1 MQYFNPFLKSELNI
15 TEADYTVV
23 ESSWEKRVTYFPYYR
38 IYYVKSGSATIYLN
52 NVPYDL
58 KPGYLYLI
66 PAFSVNKSVCKNV
79 MGHYWLHFGLDVTT
93 ASYLSVFKP
102 QVMVEQNENDEW
114 IFSQI
119 VSLFKENLQK
129 ATYSNEVAIRSLA
142 NYLFSRFLT
151 DTTLSPQKEAFV
163 NVLNYIDKHL
173 YDKITN
179 EELSTLV
186 CYNETYFSNAFSKQ
200 FGISPKQYIL
210 QKKMSE
216 AAKMLVESD
225 KSVKEIAFKLGY
237 DNETYFSR
245 LYHKYTGLAPGKYR
259 EQFYK

>member
-1 MQYFNPFLKSELNI
+1 MKYFNPFLKSELNI

-38 IYYVKSGSATIYLN
+38 IYFIKDGSATIYLN
-52 NVPYDL
+52 NIPYDL
-58 KPGYLYLI
+58 TPNNLYFI
-66 PAFSVNKSVCKNV
+66 PAFSVNKSVCKNS
-79 MGHYWLHFGLDVTT
+79 MGHYWFHFSLDVTT
-93 ASYLSVFKP
+93 ASYLSVYKP
-102 QVMVEQNENDEW
+102 KIMIKQTENDEW
-114 IFSQI
+114 IFRQI
-119 VSLFKENLQK
+119 VKLFKENLQK
-129 ATYSNEVAIRSLA
+129 KTYSNEVEMNSLA
-142 NYLFSRFLT
+142 HYLFSRFLT
-151 DTTLSPQKEAFV
+151 DTTLSPQKETFV
-163 NVLNYIDKHL
+163 SVLNYIDKHL

-186 CYNETYFSNAFSKQ
+186 CYNETYFSNVFTKQ

-216 AAKMLVESD
+216 AAKMLLESN
-225 KSVKEIAFKLGY
+225 KTVKEIAFTLGY